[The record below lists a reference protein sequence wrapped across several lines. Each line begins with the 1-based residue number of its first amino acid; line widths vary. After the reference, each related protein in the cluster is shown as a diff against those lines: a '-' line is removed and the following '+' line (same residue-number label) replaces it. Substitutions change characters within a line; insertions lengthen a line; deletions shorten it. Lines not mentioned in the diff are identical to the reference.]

1 MNARSPSDTKA
12 QSLRSRLKEATAAAI
27 LDAAEELFA
36 EKGLSAA
43 HMNEIAAK
51 AGVAVGTLYNH
62 FEDRDALLS
71 ALVETRRDEILE
83 VMDEF
88 LAQPSSGD
96 FRTDLTALVQLIGG
110 FFQKHRRF
118 HLIMHRL
125 EWGLHTGNFPAT
137 ATCAPVMKR
146 EMYTRLDKLIRRGL
160 KQKALRAELADQYA
174 YLLLGLFRSIRL
186 QQIDEGL
193 DPERPIDVGAVV
205 RFFMEGAAV

>member
-1 MNARSPSDTKA
+1 MNARSPSETKA
-12 QSLRSRLKEATAAAI
+12 PSLRSRLKEATAAAI
-27 LDAAEELFA
+27 LDAAEDLFSD
-36 EKGLSAA
+36 KGLSAA

-71 ALVETRRDEILE
+71 ALVETRRDGILE

-88 LAQPSSGD
+88 LAQPASD
-96 FRTDLTALVQLIGG
+96 FRTDLTALVQRIGAY
-110 FFQKHRRF
+110 FQRHRRF

-137 ATCAPVMKR
+137 AACAPIMKR

-160 KQKALRAELADQYA
+160 KQKALRPELADQYA

-186 QQIDEGL
+186 QQIDNGL
-193 DPERPIDVGAVV
+193 DPERPIDVDAVV
-205 RFFMEGAAV
+205 RFFMEGAGV